1 VFNLLLKKLATLIP
15 TLLGVTL
22 VAFALIRL
30 IPGDP
35 IEVMVGERRLDPA
48 AHAALMQQLG
58 LDQPLHVQYLR
69 YLGGLLQGDLGNSL
83 VTREPVALEFAALF
97 PATIE
102 LALAALL
109 LALAVG
115 LPLGMAAALKRG
127 SWFDQA
133 VMALA
138 TVGNSMPVFW
148 WGLILI
154 MFFSV
159 GLEWTP
165 VSGRVGIEFDVNPV
179 TGFMLLDSALASWR
193 GEEPGAF
200 VSALLH
206 LALPAVVLGTIPM
219 AVVARMTRSA
229 LLEVLRED
237 YMRTARAKGLPPWR
251 VVGVHGLRNAL
262 IPVVTV
268 LGLQVGSLLG
278 GAVLTETIFSW
289 PGIGKWLI
297 DAIARRDY
305 PVVQAG
311 ILVSA
316 LIFIGV
322 NLLVDLLYG
331 VVNPRMRGGGH

>member
-1 VFNLLLKKLATLIP
+1 MIRLLLAKLATLIP
-15 TLLGVTL
+15 TLVGISV

-30 IPGDP
+30 VPGDP
-35 IEVMVGERRLDPA
+35 VEIMMGERRLDPA

-69 YLGGLLQGDLGNSL
+69 YVGQLLQGDLGNSI
-83 VTREPVALEFAALF
+83 VTREPVAVEFKLLF
-97 PATIE
+97 PATLE
-102 LALAALL
+102 LAGAALL
-109 LALAVG
+109 LALLVG
-115 LPLGMAAALKRG
+115 LPLGLAAALKRG
-127 SWFDQA
+127 SFVDQA

-165 VSGRVGIEFDVNPV
+165 VSGRVGIEFDIEPV
-179 TGFMLLDSALASWR
+179 TGFMLIDAAFSSDA
-193 GEEPGAF
+193 GAF
-200 VSALLH
+200 ISAVMHLL
-206 LALPAVVLGTIPM
+206 LPALVLGTIPM
-219 AVVARMTRSA
+219 AVIARMTRSA
-229 LLEVLRED
+229 MLEVLRED
-237 YMRTARAKGLPPWR
+237 YMRTARAKGLSPAR
-251 VVGVHGLRNAL
+251 VVLHHGLRNAL
-262 IPVVTV
+262 IPVLTV
-268 LGLQVGSLLG
+268 LGLQVGGLLG

-311 ILVSA
+311 ILISA
-316 LIFIGV
+316 LVFIGV
-322 NLLVDLLYG
+322 NLVVDVLYG
-331 VVNPRMRGGGH
+331 VVNPRLRK

>member
-1 VFNLLLKKLATLIP
+1 MLTLLLKKLATLLP

-30 IPGDP
+30 VPGDP
-35 IEVMVGERRLDPA
+35 IEIMVGERRLDPA
-48 AHAALMQQLG
+48 AHAALMAQLG
-58 LDQPLHVQYLR
+58 LDQPLPAQYWR
-69 YLGGLLQGDLGNSL
+69 YLKQLAHADLGQSL
-83 VTREPVALEFAALF
+83 VTREAVAAEFAVLF
-97 PATIE
+97 PATVE
-102 LALAALL
+102 LAGAALL
-109 LALAVG
+109 LALTVG
-115 LPLGMAAALKRG
+115 LPLGVAAALRRG
-127 SWFDQA
+127 SWLDQA

-165 VSGRVGIEFDVNPV
+165 VSGRIGIEFDVDAV
-179 TGFMLLDSALASWR
+179 TGFMLIDSALANLR
-193 GEEPGAF
+193 GQEPGAF
-200 VSALLH
+200 ASALLH
-206 LALPAVVLGTIPM
+206 LVLPALVLGTIPM
-219 AVVARMTRSA
+219 AVIARMTRSA
-229 LLEVLRED
+229 MLEVLRED
-237 YMRTARAKGLPPWR
+237 YMRTARAKGLSPAR
-251 VVGVHGLRNAL
+251 VVVHHGLRNAL

-297 DAIARRDY
+297 DAIGRCDY

-311 ILVSA
+311 ILISA

-322 NLLVDLLYG
+322 NLVVDLLYG
-331 VVNPRMRGGGH
+331 VVNPRLRGAR